1 MKLTKHDEFVRKCLL
16 NLEVAK
22 DFLGQ
27 YLPVEIKDK
36 CNLDSLAIVPGSYI
50 DGKLKKMASD
60 VVYSLKTKSN
70 SQAYIYTLVEHQSS
84 EDSMMSFRIL
94 RYQVAI
100 MQQHLD
106 KHSKEDLPLVFPL
119 VIYNGTKSPYPYP
132 TTLKVLFNEPEL
144 FANIGLGNFM
154 LNDLT
159 ILEDDEIIQH
169 KKVALL
175 EMLAKHIRDRDFISA
190 INYIVEAFKIAQTQ
204 QIEHSLIQG
213 AMHYLLSGR
222 EKEELNIL
230 INELLQQL
238 PDYGDELMTYAEELR
253 REGKQEGKRE
263 VINEIAKK
271 MLKEGEPAE
280 KISRLLG
287 IPLDKLQKH

>member
-22 DFLGQ
+22 DFLEQ
-27 YLPVEIKDK
+27 YLPTEIKDK
-36 CNLDSLAIVPGSYI
+36 CNLDTIAIVPGSYI

-70 SQAYIYTLVEHQSS
+70 RQAYIYTLVEHQSS
-84 EDSMMSFRIL
+84 EDFMMPFRIL
-94 RYQVAI
+94 RYQIAI
-100 MQQHLD
+100 MQQHHD
-106 KHSKEDLPLVFPL
+106 KYPKEALPLVFPL

-132 TTLKVLFNEPEL
+132 TTLKELFNEPEL
-144 FANIGLGNFM
+144 FNHVGLGNFM

-159 ILEDDEIIQH
+159 ILEDDAIIQH

-175 EMLAKHIRDRDFISA
+175 EMLAKHIRDRDFIEA
-190 INYIVEAFKIAQTQ
+190 INYIVKAFKVAQAQ
-204 QIEHSLIQG
+204 QMEHSLIQG
-213 AMHYLLSGR
+213 AMYYLLSGR

-253 REGKQEGKRE
+253 REGKQEGKQE

-271 MLKEGEPAE
+271 MLKEGEPIE